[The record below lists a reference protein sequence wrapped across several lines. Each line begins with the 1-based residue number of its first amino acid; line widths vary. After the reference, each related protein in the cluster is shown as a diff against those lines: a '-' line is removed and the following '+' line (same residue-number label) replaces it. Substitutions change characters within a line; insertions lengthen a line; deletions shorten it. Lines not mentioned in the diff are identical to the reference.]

1 MVQWVFARSQI
12 FLLAFVSFSRAL
24 SPSSSTSSSSTMPS
38 LGANAL
44 ADVVTKAARHDES
57 VSLDVH
63 GIMWLEHINLVVGSK
78 TDAEVFYNE
87 FLGCSKDQ
95 SSSFHRNLGQQQF
108 HLAENGDPAQVITGS
123 IGLTVPSLDSIRE
136 RLPGASTALADTKFE
151 ILEDDSSKGVMTI
164 ICPWGNRFHLYDIR
178 NDNLESTSDSTQKM
192 VKLHAEGGS
201 YGSQRL
207 AVRGQP
213 GIRYI
218 EIACREGTSQAIA
231 NFYKEIF
238 RCTVSKPSSDKTV
251 VCAGPGVHLVFAE
264 NKAVTEDD
272 MTAMQGVHICIYAND
287 FKNLYRRLDSRKCKL
302 HYYFLSA
309 DVSFPF
315 FSIVSYSDF
324 AFM

>member
-1 MVQWVFARSQI
+1 MLFQRRSWLADPIHIPALVIVVSISSI
-12 FLLAFVSFSRAL
+12 FLLVPSSVAL
-24 SPSSSTSSSSTMPS
+24 SSSSSSASISSTSMPS
-38 LGANAL
+38 LGARVL
-44 ADVVTKAARHDES
+44 ADIVTSAARHDES
-57 VSLDVH
+57 VSLDVN

-78 TDAEVFYNE
+78 DDAELFYHD

-123 IGLTVPSLDSIRE
+123 VGLTVPSLDSIRE
-136 RLPGASTALADTKFE
+136 RLPAASEALGASTKFE
-151 ILEDDSSKGVMTI
+151 ILEDSKDCMTM
-164 ICPWGNRFHLYDIR
+164 ICPWGNRLHLYDIR

-201 YGSQRL
+201 YGPQRM

-218 EIACREGTSQAIA
+218 EIACPKGTSQAIA

-238 RCTVSKPSSDKTV
+238 RCTVSKPTQETTV

-264 NKAVTEDD
+264 NKELTQKD
-272 MTAMQGVHICIYAND
+272 MAAMKGVHICIYAND
-287 FKNLYRRLDSRKCKL
+287 FEMLYRRLASRKCK
-302 HYYFLSA
+302 YI
-309 DVSFPF
+309 P
-315 FSIVSYSDF
+315 
-324 AFM
+324 